1 MYRYGTVPPDEAV
14 IVILRA
20 LCSSGP
26 VTSHF
31 FPHFLGAT
39 GMSLLQEF
47 KKFALKGN
55 VIDMA
60 VGIVIGAS
68 FTKIVNSLVTDIITP
83 IIGKITAGEDFS
95 NLFIW
100 LGTGT
105 RPATYALTKGENGGP
120 AIGYGSFIQAT
131 IDFLIVAAA
140 MFAVIKLMNRAQELF
155 DRKKEAEPP
164 PAPPEDVQLLREI
177 RDALVAGR

>member
-1 MYRYGTVPPDEAV
+1 
-14 IVILRA
+14 
-20 LCSSGP
+20 
-26 VTSHF
+26 
-31 FPHFLGAT
+31 
-39 GMSLLQEF
+39 MSLLQEF

-68 FTKIVNSLVTDIITP
+68 FTKIVNSLVADVITP
-83 IIGKITAGEDFS
+83 LIGVMTGGVNVADKFAWFSEDP
-95 NLFIW
+95 
-100 LGTGT
+100 
-105 RPATYALTKGENGGP
+105 RPQSLALAKESGK
-120 AIGYGSFIQAT
+120 AFLAWGSFTQAT

-140 MFAVIKLMNRAQELF
+140 MFLVIKLMNRAQDIF

-177 RDALVAGR
+177 RDALVARC